1 MNKSV
6 KKNKKNKI
14 KGSVKKRHTKK
25 NSIKK
30 TLQKKYTKKNKRKI
44 GGANQEI
51 KLAILLITTHG
62 NLDNLQPLKKHEEDI
77 NVYKINATKPGVC
90 NYIQDDELNTMGLQL
105 SKFIKE
111 KKKNLKMSKD
121 SIISFKDDKE
131 KEEKLKDFAI
141 ELSDLLPQ
149 IDEVHKDAK
158 KISKLAPGKK
168 SKVKSDENSDEDED
182 SDEDNYFNDEDSDP
196 ELKEYIKHSNEED
209 TYKTLSWKKDEEYHD
224 KAYTII
230 LDERIETNENPY
242 NNTIIFLGE
251 EGLPALEYVEMAYNL
266 RNTKEKAIEEKK
278 EEEEEEEEEEEVY
291 YQKYKCNKCEFITT
305 NDDPDCR
312 KCKKKYSMLA
322 ITDDTEEEDKEKD
335 DEPKELNVFKFDE
348 LLSYLEDIK
357 KGEESDENSDKSK
370 ESEESEEE
378 YDTNKYISLSEIL
391 KKLKE
396 KGYTDT
402 IIIDLS
408 CSVGH
413 DPRSS
418 RALRKCKDN
427 YGGK

>member
-6 KKNKKNKI
+6 KKNKKNKV

-30 TLQKKYTKKNKRKI
+30 TLKKKYTKKNKRKI

-90 NYIQDDELNTMGLQL
+90 NYIQDDELRDMGLKL
-105 SKFIKE
+105 SEFISE

-121 SIISFKDDKE
+121 SIISFKDDHE
-131 KEEKLKDFAI
+131 KETKLEDFANN
-141 ELSDLLPQ
+141 LKKMLPE

-158 KISKLAPGKK
+158 KISKLPPGKK
-168 SKVKSDENSDEDED
+168 SKVKSDE
-182 SDEDNYFNDEDSDP
+182 DNYFNDEYSDQ
-196 ELKEYIKHSNEED
+196 ELKEYIKHSNEEN
-209 TYKTLSWKKDEEYHD
+209 TYQISQWKKDDEYHD

-230 LDERIETNENPY
+230 LEERIETNENPY

-266 RNTKEKAIEEKK
+266 RNTEEKAIKKEK
-278 EEEEEEEEEEEVY
+278 EEEEE
-291 YQKYKCNKCEFITT
+291 
-305 NDDPDCR
+305 
-312 KCKKKYSMLA
+312 
-322 ITDDTEEEDKEKD
+322 
-335 DEPKELNVFKFDE
+335 DEPKEPKEQNVFNLDE
-348 LLSYLEDIK
+348 LLSEIENIK
-357 KGEESDENSDKSK
+357 KSDEKSDKSK
-370 ESEESEEE
+370 ESSEKSDESDESDESEESEEE

-391 KKLKE
+391 KILKE

-413 DPRSS
+413 DDRSS
-418 RALRKCKDN
+418 RALRRTYNKDN

>member
-6 KKNKKNKI
+6 KKNKKNKV

-44 GGANQEI
+44 GGEGKKI

-90 NYIQDDELNTMGLQL
+90 NYIQDDELRDMGLKL
-105 SKFIKE
+105 SEFIN
-111 KKKNLKMSKD
+111 KKK
-121 SIISFKDDKE
+121 
-131 KEEKLKDFAI
+131 EKLKEEELEDFTTK
-141 ELSDLLPQ
+141 LSKMLPE

-158 KISKLAPGKK
+158 KISKLALGKK
-168 SKVKSDENSDEDED
+168 SKVKSNKNSDEDED
-182 SDEDNYFNDEDSDP
+182 SDEDNFFNDEDSDQD
-196 ELKEYIKHSNEED
+196 LKEYIKHSVKEED
-209 TYKTLSWKKDEEYHD
+209 TYKTLIWKKDEEYHD

-230 LDERIETNENPY
+230 LDERMETNENPY

-278 EEEEEEEEEEEVY
+278 EEEKKDEEKEE
-291 YQKYKCNKCEFITT
+291 
-305 NDDPDCR
+305 
-312 KCKKKYSMLA
+312 
-322 ITDDTEEEDKEKD
+322 KE
-335 DEPKELNVFKFDE
+335 DEPEEQNVFNMEEISKILDD
-348 LLSYLEDIK
+348 LQS
-357 KGEESDENSDKSK
+357 EESDEKSDK
-370 ESEESEEE
+370 SEESEEE

-408 CSVGH
+408 CSVGY

-418 RALRKCKDN
+418 RVLRRASEDN

>member
-6 KKNKKNKI
+6 KKNKKNKV

-44 GGANQEI
+44 GGEGKKI

-90 NYIQDDELNTMGLQL
+90 NYIQDDELRDMGLKL
-105 SKFIKE
+105 SEFIN
-111 KKKNLKMSKD
+111 KKK
-121 SIISFKDDKE
+121 
-131 KEEKLKDFAI
+131 EKLKEEELEDFTTK
-141 ELSDLLPQ
+141 LSKMLPE

-158 KISKLAPGKK
+158 KISKLALGKK
-168 SKVKSDENSDEDED
+168 SKVKSNKNSDEDED
-182 SDEDNYFNDEDSDP
+182 SDEDNFFNDEDSDQD
-196 ELKEYIKHSNEED
+196 LKEYIKHSVKEED
-209 TYKTLSWKKDEEYHD
+209 TYKTLIWKKDEEYHD

-230 LDERIETNENPY
+230 LDERMETNENPY

-278 EEEEEEEEEEEVY
+278 EEEKKDEEKEE
-291 YQKYKCNKCEFITT
+291 
-305 NDDPDCR
+305 
-312 KCKKKYSMLA
+312 
-322 ITDDTEEEDKEKD
+322 KE
-335 DEPKELNVFKFDE
+335 DEPEEQNVFNMEEISKILDD
-348 LLSYLEDIK
+348 LQS
-357 KGEESDENSDKSK
+357 EESDEKSDK
-370 ESEESEEE
+370 SEESEEE

-408 CSVGH
+408 CSVGY

-418 RALRKCKDN
+418 RALRRRPKDN

>member
-6 KKNKKNKI
+6 KKNKKNKV

-30 TLQKKYTKKNKRKI
+30 TLKKKYTKKNKRKI
-44 GGANQEI
+44 GGEGKEKEKET

-90 NYIQDDELNTMGLQL
+90 NYIEDSELKTMGLEL
-105 SKFIKE
+105 SKFINDKI
-111 KKKNLKMSKD
+111 KD
-121 SIISFKDDKE
+121 L
-131 KEEKLKDFAI
+131 KEEKLEDFTKEI
-141 ELSDLLPQ
+141 SEMLPE

-168 SKVKSDENSDEDED
+168 SNVEPGFIDPND
-182 SDEDNYFNDEDSDP
+182 SDEDAQQ
-196 ELKEYIKHSNEED
+196 YIKHSNEEN
-209 TYKTLSWKKDEEYHD
+209 TYQISQWKKDDEYHD

-230 LDERIETNENPY
+230 LDERMETNENPY

-266 RNTKEKAIEEKK
+266 RNTKEKAIEEEEEK
-278 EEEEEEEEEEEVY
+278 EEKEE
-291 YQKYKCNKCEFITT
+291 
-305 NDDPDCR
+305 
-312 KCKKKYSMLA
+312 
-322 ITDDTEEEDKEKD
+322 
-335 DEPKELNVFKFDE
+335 NVFNLDE
-348 LLSYLEDIK
+348 LLSEIENIK
-357 KGEESDENSDKSK
+357 KSDENDKSEESDENDKSEESDENDKSEKSEKSDEKSDK
-370 ESEESEEE
+370 SEESEEE

-391 KKLKE
+391 KNLKE

-408 CSVGH
+408 CSVGY

-418 RALRKCKDN
+418 RTLRRTYNKDN

>member
-6 KKNKKNKI
+6 KKNKKNKV

-30 TLQKKYTKKNKRKI
+30 TLKKKYTKKNKRKI
-44 GGANQEI
+44 GGEGKEKEKET

-90 NYIQDDELNTMGLQL
+90 NYIEDSELKTMGLEL
-105 SKFIKE
+105 SKFINNTK
-111 KKKNLKMSKD
+111 
-121 SIISFKDDKE
+121 
-131 KEEKLKDFAI
+131 KEELKEEELMDFTTKLSKM
-141 ELSDLLPQ
+141 LPE
-149 IDEVHKDAK
+149 IDEVHKDTK
-158 KISKLAPGKK
+158 KISQLTKSQK
-168 SKVKSDENSDEDED
+168 SKKDIEYMDPNDPDEDAQR
-182 SDEDNYFNDEDSDP
+182 
-196 ELKEYIKHSNEED
+196 YIININD
-209 TYKTLSWKKDEEYHD
+209 TYQISQWKKDDEYHD

-230 LDERIETNENPY
+230 LDERMETNENPY

-251 EGLPALEYVEMAYNL
+251 KCLSALEYVEMAYIL

-278 EEEEEEEEEEEVY
+278 EEE
-291 YQKYKCNKCEFITT
+291 T
-305 NDDPDCR
+305 
-312 KCKKKYSMLA
+312 
-322 ITDDTEEEDKEKD
+322 KEKEEKQ
-335 DEPKELNVFKFDE
+335 DEKEEKEQNSFNLVE
-348 LLSYLEDIK
+348 LLNELKNI
-357 KGEESDENSDKSK
+357 EESDEKSDK
-370 ESEESEEE
+370 SEESEEE

-391 KKLKE
+391 KNLKE

-408 CSVGH
+408 CSVGY

-418 RALRKCKDN
+418 RTLRRTYNKDN

>member
-6 KKNKKNKI
+6 KKNKKNKV

-30 TLQKKYTKKNKRKI
+30 TLKKKYTKKNKRKI
-44 GGANQEI
+44 GGEGKEKEKET

-90 NYIQDDELNTMGLQL
+90 NYIEDSELKTMGLEL
-105 SKFIKE
+105 SKFINTK
-111 KKKNLKMSKD
+111 
-121 SIISFKDDKE
+121 
-131 KEEKLKDFAI
+131 KEELKEEELMDFTN
-141 ELSDLLPQ
+141 ELSKMLPE

-168 SKVKSDENSDEDED
+168 SKKDIEYMDPND
-182 SDEDNYFNDEDSDP
+182 SDEDAQQ
-196 ELKEYIKHSNEED
+196 YIKHSNEEN
-209 TYKTLSWKKDEEYHD
+209 TYQISQWKKDDEYHD

-230 LDERIETNENPY
+230 LDERMETNENPY
-242 NNTIIFLGE
+242 NNTIIFLRK
-251 EGLPALEYVEMAYNL
+251 GLPALEYVEMAYNL
-266 RNTKEKAIEEKK
+266 RNTKEKAIEEEEEK
-278 EEEEEEEEEEEVY
+278 EEKEE
-291 YQKYKCNKCEFITT
+291 
-305 NDDPDCR
+305 
-312 KCKKKYSMLA
+312 
-322 ITDDTEEEDKEKD
+322 
-335 DEPKELNVFKFDE
+335 NVFNFDE
-348 LLSYLEDIK
+348 LLSEIENIK
-357 KGEESDENSDKSK
+357 KSDENDKSEESDENDKSEKSDEKSDK
-370 ESEESEEE
+370 SEESEEE

-391 KKLKE
+391 KNLKE

-408 CSVGH
+408 CSVGY

-418 RALRKCKDN
+418 RALRRTYNKDN

>member
-6 KKNKKNKI
+6 KKNKKNKV

-30 TLQKKYTKKNKRKI
+30 TLKKKYTKKNKRKI
-44 GGANQEI
+44 GGEGKEKEKET

-90 NYIQDDELNTMGLQL
+90 NYIEDSELKTMGLEL
-105 SKFIKE
+105 SEFIN
-111 KKKNLKMSKD
+111 KKK
-121 SIISFKDDKE
+121 
-131 KEEKLKDFAI
+131 EKLKEEELEDFTTK
-141 ELSDLLPQ
+141 LSKMLPE

-158 KISKLAPGKK
+158 KISKLAKSQK
-168 SKVKSDENSDEDED
+168 SKKDIEYMDPND
-182 SDEDNYFNDEDSDP
+182 SDEDAQQ
-196 ELKEYIKHSNEED
+196 YIKHSNEEN
-209 TYKTLSWKKDEEYHD
+209 TYQISQWKKDDEYHD

-230 LDERIETNENPY
+230 LDERMETNENPY

-251 EGLPALEYVEMAYNL
+251 DGLPALEYVEMAYNL
-266 RNTKEKAIEEKK
+266 RNTKEKAIEEEEEK
-278 EEEEEEEEEEEVY
+278 EEKEE
-291 YQKYKCNKCEFITT
+291 
-305 NDDPDCR
+305 
-312 KCKKKYSMLA
+312 
-322 ITDDTEEEDKEKD
+322 
-335 DEPKELNVFKFDE
+335 NVFNLDE
-348 LLSYLEDIK
+348 LLSEIENIK
-357 KGEESDENSDKSK
+357 KSDEKSDKSEESDENDKSEK
-370 ESEESEEE
+370 SDESDESEEE

-391 KKLKE
+391 KILKE

-408 CSVGH
+408 CSVGY

-418 RALRKCKDN
+418 RALRRASKHN

>member
-6 KKNKKNKI
+6 KKNKKNKV

-30 TLQKKYTKKNKRKI
+30 TLKKKYTKKNKRKI
-44 GGANQEI
+44 GGEGKEKET

-90 NYIQDDELNTMGLQL
+90 NYIEDSELKSMGLEL
-105 SKFIKE
+105 SKFINDE
-111 KKKNLKMSKD
+111 IKD
-121 SIISFKDDKE
+121 L
-131 KEEKLKDFAI
+131 KEEKLEDFTKK
-141 ELSDLLPQ
+141 LSEMLPE

-168 SKVKSDENSDEDED
+168 SNVEPDFIDPND
-182 SDEDNYFNDEDSDP
+182 SDEDAQQ
-196 ELKEYIKHSNEED
+196 YIKHSNEEN
-209 TYKTLSWKKDEEYHD
+209 TYQISQWKKDEEYHD

-230 LDERIETNENPY
+230 LDERMETNENPY

-278 EEEEEEEEEEEVY
+278 EEEKKEEEKEEKEDEEKE
-291 YQKYKCNKCEFITT
+291 
-305 NDDPDCR
+305 D
-312 KCKKKYSMLA
+312 
-322 ITDDTEEEDKEKD
+322 EEKEEKE
-335 DEPKELNVFKFDE
+335 DEPEEQNVFNMEEISKILDD
-348 LLSYLEDIK
+348 LQS
-357 KGEESDENSDKSK
+357 EESDEKSDK
-370 ESEESEEE
+370 SEESEEE

-408 CSVGH
+408 CSVGY

-418 RALRKCKDN
+418 RVLRRASEDN